1 MNEPRMVAVVE
12 LGTTSIRMV
21 VAQLHRNTKFK
32 VLDSLQQSVSLGRDT
47 FTRGRIE
54 IATME
59 DCVKA
64 LRRFKRTMAEY
75 GVTAPEQVR
84 AIATSA
90 VREAENRDVFLDRIL
105 IATGIA
111 VQVID
116 QAEVSRI
123 TYHAVRPILTR
134 EPRLRNA
141 DLLVVEVGGGSTEAL
156 AFRGGRVESSH
167 VYRMGSLRL
176 ASAMADYAETRPR
189 RGVLLQ
195 SQVATTVGQISASV
209 PEPHALR
216 LLALGSEARFACTC
230 LNPDWDQ
237 RRLMRVKVQP
247 LSELTH
253 DIVRHSP
260 DELVRRFKVTYQEA
274 ETLGSALLIYVE
286 LARSLHLKSILVG
299 EVNLRTGILA
309 ELAADDTWT
318 PEFRRQVLNSAMVV
332 GRRYNVD
339 ERHARTVMTYAKG
352 LFDVLRAEHQLD
364 SRHEMILAVAAW
376 LHECGLYVSANSHHK
391 HAMYLIANSDVFGLG
406 EQDRLLAALI
416 ARYHRRALP
425 KPSHAAYAA
434 LPRNERLVVAK
445 LAAILRVANAL
456 DRDHARRAR
465 PLDMEVRDD
474 RLRIALKTKTDLST
488 TRLRVRERSHLLEQV
503 YGLRVELRS
512 TTQED

>member
-195 SQVATTVGQISASV
+195 SQVATPSDRSPLPCPSRTPCACWRWV
-209 PEPHALR
+209 P
-216 LLALGSEARFACTC
+216 
-230 LNPDWDQ
+230 
-237 RRLMRVKVQP
+237 K
-247 LSELTH
+247 
-253 DIVRHSP
+253 
-260 DELVRRFKVTYQEA
+260 
-274 ETLGSALLIYVE
+274 
-286 LARSLHLKSILVG
+286 
-299 EVNLRTGILA
+299 
-309 ELAADDTWT
+309 
-318 PEFRRQVLNSAMVV
+318 
-332 GRRYNVD
+332 
-339 ERHARTVMTYAKG
+339 
-352 LFDVLRAEHQLD
+352 
-364 SRHEMILAVAAW
+364 
-376 LHECGLYVSANSHHK
+376 
-391 HAMYLIANSDVFGLG
+391 
-406 EQDRLLAALI
+406 
-416 ARYHRRALP
+416 RALP
-425 KPSHAAYAA
+425 VPASTPTGINAA
-434 LPRNERLVVAK
+434 
-445 LAAILRVANAL
+445 
-456 DRDHARRAR
+456 
-465 PLDMEVRDD
+465 
-474 RLRIALKTKTDLST
+474 
-488 TRLRVRERSHLLEQV
+488 
-503 YGLRVELRS
+503 
-512 TTQED
+512 